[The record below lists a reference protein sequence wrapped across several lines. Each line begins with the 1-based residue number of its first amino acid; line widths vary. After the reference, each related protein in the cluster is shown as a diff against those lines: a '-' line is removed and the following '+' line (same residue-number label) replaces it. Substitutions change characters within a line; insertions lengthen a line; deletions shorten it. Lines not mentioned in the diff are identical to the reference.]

1 MENFYKK
8 LIKSSVEYRINKHQ
22 RNGETFN
29 KDKILK
35 EMEAIHP
42 IYLFMLFSGL
52 LFFIDGALQL
62 GIFVIIGVLI
72 GTIFASI
79 MKTKMLVLFF
89 SIVVYVFG
97 AYLMLAQEK
106 IKKIKPN
113 PSLSPRIIFGTLSG
127 FISAPMGITGAMMN
141 VPILRYLGY
150 PISKCIGSAAA
161 ICFFI

>member
-8 LIKSSVEYRINKHQ
+8 LIQSSVEYRINKHQ

-62 GIFVIIGVLI
+62 GIFVIIGPFMFLI
-72 GTIFASI
+72 F
-79 MKTKMLVLFF
+79 
-89 SIVVYVFG
+89 
-97 AYLMLAQEK
+97 
-106 IKKIKPN
+106 
-113 PSLSPRIIFGTLSG
+113 
-127 FISAPMGITGAMMN
+127 
-141 VPILRYLGY
+141 
-150 PISKCIGSAAA
+150 
-161 ICFFI
+161 FFIILIILNHCIHPI